1 MVNTP
6 KRGEFGYNEA
16 TELTESLYPVRAK
29 ALVDED
35 DGQKE
40 GNYDR
45 LIGLVYCNDSAT
57 SVNQILLE
65 EWKAILYEDFC
76 GVSEFGRDKWV
87 TSLGC

>member
-16 TELTESLYPVRAK
+16 TELTESLCPVGAK

-40 GNYDR
+40 EAMID
-45 LIGLVYCNDSAT
+45 
-57 SVNQILLE
+57 
-65 EWKAILYEDFC
+65 
-76 GVSEFGRDKWV
+76 
-87 TSLGC
+87 